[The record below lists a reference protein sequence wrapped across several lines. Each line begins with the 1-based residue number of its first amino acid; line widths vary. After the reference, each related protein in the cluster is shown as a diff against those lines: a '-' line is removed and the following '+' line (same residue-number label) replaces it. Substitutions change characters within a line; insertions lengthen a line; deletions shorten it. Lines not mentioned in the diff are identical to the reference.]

1 MRRNSVI
8 MPVIVACL
16 AACLAAVAPPTTV
29 HAQTAN
35 DLSRLSDYISRNAEM
50 LQEAKE
56 LVSGTSSVKARQ
68 SLEAAA
74 RLHQQSVSLLNT
86 GVDSRG
92 LSQAYT
98 VAKKAREVIHQTIA
112 LAKREAKLEESAIKA
127 LERATSRLERARQL
141 RDETSSRDA
150 ANVNRLLEE
159 AHAQLKRSQDNL
171 REHLFEVALRLA
183 VSSDEFSNRAIGIIK
198 NTSSNT
204 DLIERELGKTER
216 ILDRVGEQIG
226 MGSDSQ
232 AHRMFGEAQDLQD
245 RAKASYRANQ
255 PGAAL
260 EFSQQARRV
269 ALRAAKTYASKAN
282 DDTVQQALRLTD
294 ALLREAHEMAKE
306 RSADRFA
313 KQIERAEQ
321 LQSDSKRQ
329 FDKGNNEQAL
339 KTTIRARGILKD
351 SLDGLKKEFSR
362 DDVEPA
368 LRGTDKL
375 LNRLKEVVADA
386 QDDLA
391 TDLLTRAR
399 SKQDKA
405 WQSFRQGRLR
415 AALANTR
422 VARTLANQALRQ
434 MGYDT

>member
-1 MRRNSVI
+1 MRRNSVSI
-8 MPVIVACL
+8 LVI
-16 AACLAAVAPPTTV
+16 ACLAAVVLPAPV
-29 HAQTAN
+29 NAQNAD
-35 DLSRLSDYISRNAEM
+35 DLSRLRDYISRNAEM
-50 LQEAKE
+50 LQHAKE
-56 LVSGTSSVKARQ
+56 LVSATSSAKARQ

-86 GVDSRG
+86 GVDSRE
-92 LSQAYT
+92 LNQAYA

-112 LAKREAKLEESAIKA
+112 VAKREARLEESAIKA
-127 LERATSRLERARQL
+127 IERATNRLDRARQL
-141 RDETSSRDA
+141 RDETGNRDA

-183 VSSDEFSNRAIGIIK
+183 VSSDEFSNRAIGIIR

-204 DLIERELGKTER
+204 DLIEREIGRTER

-226 MGSDSQ
+226 TGGDDQ
-232 AHRMFGEAQDLQD
+232 AHGMFGEARDLQD
-245 RAKASYRANQ
+245 RAKASYRSNQ

-260 EFSQQARRV
+260 ELSQQARRI

-282 DDTVQQALRLTD
+282 DDTVQQAIRLTD
-294 ALLREAHEMAKE
+294 VLLREAHEMAKE
-306 RSADRFA
+306 RSADRYA
-313 KQIERAEQ
+313 KQIKRAEQ
-321 LQSDSKRQ
+321 LQSDAKRQ
-329 FDKGNNEQAL
+329 FSKSKNEQAL
-339 KTTIRARGILKD
+339 KTTLRARGILKE
-351 SLDGLKKEFSR
+351 SLDGLKKELSR
-362 DDVEPA
+362 DDVEPT

-386 QDDLA
+386 QDDHA
-391 TDLLTRAR
+391 TELLKRAA

-422 VARTLANQALRQ
+422 VARTLANQALSQ
-434 MGYDT
+434 LGYDS